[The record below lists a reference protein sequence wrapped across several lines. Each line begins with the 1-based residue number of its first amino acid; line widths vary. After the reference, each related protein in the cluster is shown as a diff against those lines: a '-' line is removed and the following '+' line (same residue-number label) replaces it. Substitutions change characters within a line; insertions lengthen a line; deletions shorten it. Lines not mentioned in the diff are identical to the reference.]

1 MPKTRRAPVAGALAA
16 LCAVLALLTALPGI
30 ALPAMLAL
38 PLPIVAAGLKVGA
51 GGAVLCSLGAVIMV
65 GLTQG
70 PLGILFL
77 LNPLAAGLSVGAL
90 AARNAP
96 LKRQLVWGTTAIL
109 IAMVLQL
116 HIGATLSGVDPAAEL
131 SRIEETALKQ
141 FDESFLKPASAKVE
155 EMSQKRRDL
164 MGQLPVIMQDLEGA
178 EQELKQAKDH
188 LQGLELMQRQW
199 KDLFQNPFP
208 FVIFAAFVFAALTL
222 RLARL
227 MADRFRLGWIPELAF
242 RTWKCPKALSLA
254 FFAWILLVPVAQS
267 AETGFLAHAYVQK
280 AIFGFGYGMQLV
292 YLLSGL
298 ALIAAFAWHYRL
310 SIVSRI
316 LLVGTAIVFLQPL
329 MLAAL
334 FDSFFNFRNRWIANS
349 DKGA

>member
-1 MPKTRRAPVAGALAA
+1 MPKTRRAPIAGALAA

-70 PLGILFL
+70 PVGVLLL
-77 LNPLAAGLSVGAL
+77 LNPLAVGLSVGAL
-90 AARNAP
+90 AARKAP
-96 LKRQLVWGTTAIL
+96 LKRQLIWGTTAVL
-109 IAMVLQL
+109 IAMVLQW
-116 HIGATLSGVDPAAEL
+116 HVGATLSGVDPVVEL
-131 SRIEETALKQ
+131 ARIEETALGQ
-141 FDESFLKPASAKVE
+141 FEESFLKPAAEKVE
-155 EMSQKRRDL
+155 ELSQKRRNIMD
-164 MGQLPVIMQDLEGA
+164 QVPVIMQELEGA
-178 EQELKQAKDH
+178 EQELKQSKEQ
-188 LQGLELMQRQW
+188 LQGLELMQNQW

-208 FVIFAAFVFAALTL
+208 FVLFVAFVLTALTL

-242 RTWKCPKALSLA
+242 RTWKCPKALSLI
-254 FFAWILLVPVAQS
+254 FFAWILLVPAAKS
-267 AETGFLAHAYVQK
+267 AETGFLADAYVQK

-310 SIVSRI
+310 SIASRI